1 VAKAIIWVT
10 LKNVD
15 ARAGGIRV
23 RPYGPSLAH
32 KIRHRTL

>member
-23 RPYGPSLAH
+23 RPQGPSSG
-32 KIRHRTL
+32 